1 MKTRSKPLERIY
13 RMSKETREIE
23 DKEQAAR
30 TRPENFER
38 DCRILQSRSIQ
49 NKGQTARKRLA
60 NLETLKTRSKPLE
73 RF

>member
-1 MKTRSKPLERIY
+1 MLKQGASRSE

-30 TRPENFER
+30 TRLKNFER
-38 DCRILQSRSIQ
+38 DCRILQSRSVQ
-49 NKGQTARKRLA
+49 KKGQTARHSE
-60 NLETLKTRSKPLE
+60 NLETLKARSKPLE